1 MKVDRVRPWL
11 LMSSLLVMGFCNNAG
26 AGWGWGGGAGGV
38 KNTDWGRCRKRAG
51 FGFGPPHEEALQS
64 HPVWGHGPGI
74 VQLSVGIG
82 AVRVGEN
89 THEGVQWW
97 ESLEQN
103 VTI

>member
-1 MKVDRVRPWL
+1 MVTDELAPGDGL
-11 LMSSLLVMGFCNNAG
+11 LLQC
-26 AGWGWGGGAGGV
+26 GGGVRVGVGWGGV

-97 ESLEQN
+97 ESLNQN
-103 VTI
+103 GTI